1 MEGSEEKRQGPAD
14 QEPLRKRQKFSRN
27 SIHHE
32 EQKVK
37 EEDNNVEH
45 QTAQMKHLMPKG
57 YQMMTRMGYRAG
69 GILGSQ
75 GKNGYNTT
83 RLSAPIEPR
92 ARDSTGAVNTK
103 KDLFSNEAAEEEWR
117 QWIGNREEEKRKLNL
132 WRRMQKVAFEMTGDA
147 DICLPT
153 SDARDFNVL
162 WRPYVRE
169 LLEVSRKEPIVEEP
183 ETDEEFPMHREYNQ
197 NGSVELNDTSSIE
210 PQGSHIEI
218 ESVSG
223 ESDDG
228 DDEELKALYAMN
240 VSERLMKLHVFL
252 RCELYYCYFCGVK
265 YKDDQ
270 DLHANCPG
278 LTESEHE

>member
-1 MEGSEEKRQGPAD
+1 MEGSEEKREGSAD
-14 QEPLRKRQKFSRN
+14 QEPLRKRQKFSKN

-32 EQKVK
+32 EQNV
-37 EEDNNVEH
+37 EEEVNNVKH
-45 QTAQMKHLMPKG
+45 QTAQMKHLMPRG
-57 YQMMTRMGYRAG
+57 YQMMTSMGYRAG
-69 GILGSQ
+69 DILGSQ

-83 RLSAPIEPR
+83 RLTTPLEPR
-92 ARDSTGAVNTK
+92 ARDSTAAVDIK
-103 KDLFSNEAAEEEWR
+103 KDHFSSEAAEEEWR
-117 QWIGNREEEKRKLNL
+117 QWFGGREEEKRKLNL
-132 WRRMQKVAFEMTGDA
+132 WRIMQKMAFEMTGDA
-147 DICLPT
+147 DICLSS
-153 SDARDFNVL
+153 SDPRDFNVL

-169 LLEVSRKEPIVEEP
+169 LLEVNRKVPIVEEP
-183 ETDEEFPMHREYNQ
+183 ETDEEFPIHLGYDQ

-210 PQGSHIEI
+210 PQSSHIEI

-228 DDEELKALYAMN
+228 GDEELKAFYAMN
-240 VSERLMKLHVFL
+240 ISERLMKLHIFL